1 MHQPPQGESIWG
13 NINTAMEIALD
24 VYAIV
29 AKDKN
34 GIERTGI
41 MVGKETADKNL
52 SAKAAAMAEQDGD
65 WLCYDED
72 TKDVPMYEILQ
83 RRVAACRK
91 MEAAALREM
100 EEIKRDDRTSLSD
113 YFGECAP
120 PAQTQHGA
128 VVDTLKVRNGIYFT
142 QDSQEMQLAI
152 HEAIADNYMSPI
164 AGEFGRKQGEYLL
177 YDMETCAIPLG
188 ELKNVFE
195 ETERLVISEES
206 LYATL
211 NQHFRGYVAAYNG
224 ILPEE
229 YKIPEQSAAPAD
241 LFLAM
246 QLESAMKSEQA
257 ATAEGEQISHSQ
269 SAEPDFNEESD
280 FEIGG

>member
-13 NINTAMEIALD
+13 NINTAIEIALE

-34 GIERTGI
+34 GIEHTGI
-41 MVGKETADKNL
+41 MVRKDAADKNL
-52 SAKAAAMAEQDGD
+52 SAKAAAIAEQDGD
-65 WLCYDED
+65 WLCYNED

-100 EEIKRDDRTSLSD
+100 EEIKRDGRTSLSD

-120 PAQTQHGA
+120 PEQTQYGA
-128 VVDTLKVRNGIYFT
+128 VIDALKIRNGIYFT

-152 HEAIADNYMSPI
+152 HEAIADHYMSPI

-177 YDMETCAIPLG
+177 YDMETCAIPLS

-195 ETERLVISEES
+195 ETERLVVSEES

-211 NQHFRGYVAAYNG
+211 NQHFKGYVAAYNG

-229 YKIPEQSAAPAD
+229 YKIPEQSVAPAG

-257 ATAEGEQISHSQ
+257 ATEEREQMSQ